1 MSFSKIKNYEIQNLN
16 ARKEINKNEM
26 QRVESETNSYKSEL
40 LSSDYLLEKKTANEL
55 RNLEKKF
62 EEKSNDLSRLDENQ
76 KVLEQKKKEKR
87 EKIDEVKS
95 ERERIDEV
103 LAKKNEALSEKQLNI
118 KNIKGNLTRYKVEYR
133 EKNNELRQLVSMH
146 RRSNVA
152 NNETKQK
159 RKMPS
164 KTRQQMHNNDYAE
177 IDIENE
183 RHVNNLNYA
192 FKK

>member
-1 MSFSKIKNYEIQNLN
+1 MS
-16 ARKEINKNEM
+16 
-26 QRVESETNSYKSEL
+26 
-40 LSSDYLLEKKTANEL
+40 
-55 RNLEKKF
+55 
-62 EEKSNDLSRLDENQ
+62 
-76 KVLEQKKKEKR
+76 
-87 EKIDEVKS
+87 
-95 ERERIDEV
+95 
-103 LAKKNEALSEKQLNI
+103 
-118 KNIKGNLTRYKVEYR
+118 
-133 EKNNELRQLVSMH
+133 
-146 RRSNVA
+146 